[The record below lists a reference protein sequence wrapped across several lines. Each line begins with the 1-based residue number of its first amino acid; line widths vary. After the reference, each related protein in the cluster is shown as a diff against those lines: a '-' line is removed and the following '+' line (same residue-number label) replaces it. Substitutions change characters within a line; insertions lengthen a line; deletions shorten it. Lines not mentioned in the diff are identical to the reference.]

1 MTNPRCFRKIIGV
14 FALLVFSSLSIL
26 PLDANENAQLP
37 ETNRPS
43 IEASL
48 CVFRAF
54 DDTEQQYF
62 EYLPGNYDESKTTT
76 LIVALHGHG
85 SDLGQIFN
93 GVHAEFNAVLDVAAN
108 HNAIVISPQYRG
120 TTSWMGPAAEKDV
133 EQIIVEQKEKRKIDR
148 VLITGASMGGSS
160 SLTFASLHPELVDA
174 VVAMNGTANHLEYE
188 RFQDAISDSFGGS
201 KIEIPMEYK
210 KRSAEYFPEK
220 FLGKTLA
227 ITLGSLDT
235 VVEPDS
241 ARRLALVLK
250 KIGGD
255 VLLIERENEGHRTGY
270 SDARSALEYVFN
282 KLDELEG
289 SFQQNY

>member
-1 MTNPRCFRKIIGV
+1 MKRRCDLRRTVGV
-14 FALLVFSSLSIL
+14 FALFVCSSLFIL
-26 PLDANENAQLP
+26 PLSADENVRLP
-37 ETNRPS
+37 ETNRPPVK
-43 IEASL
+43 ALL
-48 CVFRAF
+48 CKFTAF
-54 DDTEQQYF
+54 DNTEQLYF
-62 EYLPGNYDESKTTT
+62 EYLPSCFDESKIST
-76 LIVALHGHG
+76 LIIALHGHG
-85 SDLGQIFN
+85 SDLGQVFN
-93 GVHAEFNAVLDVAAN
+93 GVYAEFNAIIDVAEG

-133 EQIIVEQKEKRKIDR
+133 KQIIVEQKDKRRIDR

-255 VLLIERENEGHRTGY
+255 VLLIERENEGHRTNY
-270 SDARSALEYVFN
+270 SDAKEALEYVFN
-282 KLDELEG
+282 KLDALED
-289 SFQQNY
+289 SIQ

>member
-1 MTNPRCFRKIIGV
+1 MKKHRDFFKVLGFFV
-14 FALLVFSSLSIL
+14 LFVFSPLSI
-26 PLDANENAQLP
+26 PKLDADDNVQLP

-43 IEASL
+43 VEAAL
-48 CVFRAF
+48 CKFTAY
-54 DDTEQQYF
+54 DNTEQLYL
-62 EYLPGNYDESKTTT
+62 EYMPSNFDESKTTT
-76 LIVALHGHG
+76 LIIALHGHG

-93 GVHAEFNAVLDVAAN
+93 GVHAEFNAVLDVAAS

-120 TTSWMGPAAEKDV
+120 TTSWMGPAAENDV
-133 EQIIVEQKEKRKIDR
+133 KQIIVEQKDKRKIDK

-201 KIEIPMEYK
+201 KTEVPMEYK

-220 FLGKTLA
+220 FLGKTLV

-270 SDARSALEYVFN
+270 SDAQRALEYAFS
-282 KLDELEG
+282 KFDTLEE
-289 SFQQNY
+289 SIH